1 MTSGTPTAAT
11 ERAGSPERQPLPTS
25 SPPPARKPGS
35 QPAGTDPGV
44 VDPGVV
50 DEQLASTLRMAVM
63 RLSRRLRSAQ
73 ADESLTLS
81 QLSALSSLDRHG
93 PCSPTVLAELEHVQP
108 PSMTRVLAGLEV
120 LGLTR
125 RAPHET
131 DRRQAVIDLSDAG
144 RALLEETRRQRHAW
158 LRRCLDELSDDDRA
172 ALRAALPVI
181 ERLGEA

>member
-1 MTSGTPTAAT
+1 
-11 ERAGSPERQPLPTS
+11 
-25 SPPPARKPGS
+25 
-35 QPAGTDPGV
+35 
-44 VDPGVV
+44 
-50 DEQLASTLRMAVM
+50 MAVM

>member
-11 ERAGSPERQPLPTS
+11 DRAGSPARQPPSTS
-25 SPPPARKPGS
+25 PPPPARKPGTR
-35 QPAGTDPGV
+35 PAGAEP
-44 VDPGVV
+44 PVV